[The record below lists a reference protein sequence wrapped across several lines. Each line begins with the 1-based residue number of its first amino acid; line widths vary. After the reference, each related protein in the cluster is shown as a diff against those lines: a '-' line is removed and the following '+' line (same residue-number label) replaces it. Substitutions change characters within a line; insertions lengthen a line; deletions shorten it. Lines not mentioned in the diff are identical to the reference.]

1 MKTPR
6 FFPVSISVFLHILL
20 LSFAGLFSASADETA
35 VWLAKD
41 ARLAQGKIVLPDS
54 KGAMDFELAD
64 ASGVKIGGAP
74 GKIGDTKS
82 IEFSGAQTSMFKTVV
97 PLPPMETSLKLSLQV
112 RPAESAG
119 EEDGT
124 LLRYGTQWEI
134 RYFTK
139 KSAFQLIVWNEE
151 GKFTIVTVPAKQ
163 GSWQTLNASV
173 TANSMALSV
182 DGEDAVGEPSGPF
195 RIEPKP
201 LSLSMGGVAG
211 KEMGRPFFGS
221 VADIRISIE

>member
-1 MKTPR
+1 MKTS
-6 FFPVSISVFLHILL
+6 FLFPVQISAFPLIVL
-20 LSFAGLFSASADETA
+20 LSLAGHFRVSADETA

-41 ARLAQGKIVLPDS
+41 ARETQGRIVMPDS
-54 KGAMDFELAD
+54 KGSFDFEVAD
-64 ASGVKIGGAP
+64 ASGVKIGGKP

-82 IEFSGAQTSMFKTVV
+82 IEFTGAQTSMFKTVV
-97 PLPPMETSLKLSLQV
+97 PMPAMETSLKLSLQV

-119 EEDGT
+119 EEDGS

-139 KSAFQLIVWNEE
+139 KSLFQLIVWNEE
-151 GKFTIVTVPAKQ
+151 GKFTIITVPAKQ
-163 GSWQTLNASV
+163 GVWQTLKASV
-173 TANSMALSV
+173 TANSMTLSV
-182 DGEDAVGEPSGPF
+182 DGEEVVGEPSGPLH
-195 RIEPKP
+195 IEPKP

-221 VADIRISIE
+221 VAEIRISIE